1 MRLTPTDF
9 PTVSDSELRDLWR
22 RHQDAD
28 VRRLILEVHRARVII
43 RQAHADALDAQLAMW
58 NKRDGDLKA
67 QLQAVIDAM
76 LAEKIRLGA
85 MGGSLPKG

>member
-9 PTVSDSELRDLWR
+9 PTVSDSELRELWR
-22 RHQDAD
+22 RHQDPD
-28 VRRLILEVHRARVII
+28 VRRLILEVHRARAII